1 MHSLI
6 ATMRLR
12 MTEGERRESTM
23 HAIVM
28 PLCGFMMF
36 TAGGCVMQSTY
47 DAALEESL
55 MVKRELAR
63 AKEEQ
68 RVLARQVSE
77 MELLNADVVRE
88 AEAAASALRQARDS
102 AEQERQMAEQ
112 RVARLQQKAA
122 QGTKQQRSLRY
133 ELTVAKENTA
143 ALQELIDVYQKKVR
157 DGATVAAESPFA
169 EPAVHKPFDPS
180 TIPVPQDLPP
190 APAVAA
196 PQQPVPTPT
205 PAPAPSASPP
215 KHTPPPPDEGW
226 LSSIT
231 NWLLSLWHSVFS

>member
-1 MHSLI
+1 M
-6 ATMRLR
+6 AT
-12 MTEGERRESTM
+12 GERRESTM
-23 HAIVM
+23 HALVM
-28 PLCGFMMF
+28 SLCGFTMF
-36 TAGGCVMQSTY
+36 GTGGCVMQSTY

-68 RVLARQVSE
+68 KVLARQVSE
-77 MELLNADVVRE
+77 MELLNGDIVRE
-88 AEAAASALRQARDS
+88 AEAAASTLRQARDV
-102 AEQERQMAEQ
+102 AEQERQRAEQ

-122 QGTKQQRSLRY
+122 RGSKQQRSLRY

-143 ALQELIDVYQKKVR
+143 ALQELIDVYQKKIR
-157 DGATVAAESPFA
+157 DGAAAAAEHPIA
-169 EPAVHKPFDPS
+169 ERAVHKPFDPA

-190 APAVAA
+190 APAVAP

-205 PAPAPSASPP
+205 PAPSPSSGKQAQA
-215 KHTPPPPDEGW
+215 PPDEGW